1 MLRPIRPAAPIR
13 IRYEQR
19 LTAPID
25 EMHTSIVYWISAEW
39 HRNEP
44 ETVLYGTDE
53 TPVRALRK
61 AINSLADQWLD
72 RFDTLA
78 DSLAAYFT
86 KAIKDRTDRALMA
99 NLRQGGMTVKFK
111 MTKPMRDAYDAVR
124 AENVG
129 LIRSIAQQH
138 LGQVETLVMQ
148 SVSQGRDLGGLA
160 KALEKQHDVTRRR
173 AAFIARDQNNKA
185 TAVLTRARHIDL
197 GITKAKWLHSAG
209 GKHPRPAHKSFT
221 GKVYDIREGHDFDDG
236 EGPVWPGT
244 AINCR
249 CVSVPIVPGFD
260 D

>member
-1 MLRPIRPAAPIR
+1 MLRPIRPAAPVR
-13 IRYEQR
+13 VRYEQR
-19 LTAPID
+19 LNALID
-25 EMHTSIVYWISAEW
+25 EMHTSILHWITAEW
-39 HRNEP
+39 RKNEP
-44 ETVLYGTDE
+44 GTVIYGADE

-61 AINSLADQWLD
+61 TINRLSDQWLD
-72 RFDTLA
+72 RFDTLS
-78 DSLAAYFT
+78 DSLAAYFA
-86 KAIKDRTDRALMA
+86 KAIKDRADRALMA
-99 NLRQGGMTVKFK
+99 DLRGGSMTVKFK

-138 LGQVETLVMQ
+138 LGKVETLVMQ
-148 SVSQGRDLGGLA
+148 SVSQGRDLGGLT
-160 KALEKQHDVTRRR
+160 KALGKQHGITRRR

-185 TAVLTRARHIDL
+185 TATLTRARHLDL

-221 GKVYDIREGHDFDDG
+221 GKVYDIREGHDFGDG
-236 EGPVWPGT
+236 EGAVWPGT